1 MDLRKGTRL
10 GGYELIMRIGRG
22 GMASVWIARE
32 RVSPNTSR
40 LVAIKAMLP
49 DLASEP
55 EFVSMFLDEVRLVSA
70 IRHPNVVD
78 VYEVGEQNGVMWM
91 AMEWIE
97 GESLH
102 GIFTEASK
110 RQIIP
115 IEIAVRV
122 IADAAAGLHAAHE
135 LRDEQGRVLNV
146 VHRDVSPQNVLIS
159 TSGAV
164 KLVDF
169 GVAKAIDRIS
179 EKTRTGHLKGK
190 FGYMSPEQ
198 VRGRSID
205 RRSDVFSLGVVLYEL
220 TTGRR
225 LFRGRHDVH
234 TLQLVASA
242 DIPSPSSLDPN
253 YPTVLEGIVMRA
265 LERRVERRHPTA
277 AALEED
283 LREFLS
289 AERVLVPSSGVAG
302 LLKRVVGPRIT
313 QRRTALNQA
322 LAVLERSEKITEPE
336 LPRAVEQPEPGDSS
350 VSSLSQMSPL
360 TRTSWPDAKSSW
372 PAPLVLVLMLAAI
385 SSYLVYQSQR
395 ALAPPPAT
403 ASARQQTPAPSAI
416 AVPVKA
422 SPPTPSATSTLPL
435 IKVEDLEVEKR
446 FAREQAEP
454 RAPKLRHHK
463 RP

>member
-198 VRGRSID
+198 VRGRSVD

-302 LLKRVVGPRIT
+302 LLKRVVGPRI
-313 QRRTALNQA
+313 
-322 LAVLERSEKITEPE
+322 KIG
-336 LPRAVEQPEPGDSS
+336 RAHV
-350 VSSLSQMSPL
+350 
-360 TRTSWPDAKSSW
+360 
-372 PAPLVLVLMLAAI
+372 
-385 SSYLVYQSQR
+385 
-395 ALAPPPAT
+395 
-403 ASARQQTPAPSAI
+403 
-416 AVPVKA
+416 
-422 SPPTPSATSTLPL
+422 
-435 IKVEDLEVEKR
+435 
-446 FAREQAEP
+446 
-454 RAPKLRHHK
+454 
-463 RP
+463 

>member
-1 MDLRKGTRL
+1 MDLSKGTRL

-110 RQIIP
+110 RHIIP

-122 IADAAAGLHAAHE
+122 IADAAAGLDAAHE

-169 GVAKAIDRIS
+169 GVAKAI
-179 EKTRTGHLKGK
+179 
-190 FGYMSPEQ
+190 
-198 VRGRSID
+198 
-205 RRSDVFSLGVVLYEL
+205 
-220 TTGRR
+220 
-225 LFRGRHDVH
+225 
-234 TLQLVASA
+234 
-242 DIPSPSSLDPN
+242 
-253 YPTVLEGIVMRA
+253 
-265 LERRVERRHPTA
+265 
-277 AALEED
+277 
-283 LREFLS
+283 
-289 AERVLVPSSGVAG
+289 
-302 LLKRVVGPRIT
+302 
-313 QRRTALNQA
+313 
-322 LAVLERSEKITEPE
+322 
-336 LPRAVEQPEPGDSS
+336 
-350 VSSLSQMSPL
+350 
-360 TRTSWPDAKSSW
+360 
-372 PAPLVLVLMLAAI
+372 
-385 SSYLVYQSQR
+385 
-395 ALAPPPAT
+395 
-403 ASARQQTPAPSAI
+403 
-416 AVPVKA
+416 
-422 SPPTPSATSTLPL
+422 
-435 IKVEDLEVEKR
+435 
-446 FAREQAEP
+446 
-454 RAPKLRHHK
+454 
-463 RP
+463 